1 MLKSSLTLSL
11 FVLLSVSLVSCN
23 PSQTV
28 GFEKVDY
35 VEDFPEIKQ
44 LEPDTVLNYGFFI
57 HFFSVYD
64 TLLVLETNATE
75 GGWKIASLNDYQI
88 YREQFNT
95 GNGFGEFKI
104 IPSCWQANLF
114 TENDSIFAVTFDFG
128 DGKRY
133 KTNLS
138 ATDDG
143 SHSNM
148 KRICP
153 DVPVHL
159 DNYVYISDS
168 VYVIRETVWGNGKPK
183 KISLFNGEQRI
194 NIKSFEI
201 LNDIVVLLDDPSN
214 VLSASI
220 DYSKEHDKL
229 IMSVLNSNTIN
240 IMSLLNPEEYKSIC
254 LGSKMTTIEE
264 AIALFSNP
272 EFDKS
277 ANCIYSNL
285 DKAICCEDFFAIVT
299 HRNIG
304 YDEILTFS
312 YDGQPLCNYQISGRQ
327 WEYQIDEKRRNIY
340 ALDFEKSLI
349 KRYPM

>member
-11 FVLLSVSLVSCN
+11 FVLLSVSLMSCN

-75 GGWKIASLNDYQI
+75 GGWKVASLNDYQI
-88 YREQFNT
+88 YREQYNT

-114 TENDSIFAVTFDFG
+114 TENDSIFAVTFDFR

-194 NIKSFEI
+194 NIKSFDVI
-201 LNDIVVLLDDPSN
+201 NDIVVPIEDPSN
-214 VLSASI
+214 ILSASL
-220 DYSKEHDKL
+220 DYSRKHDKL

-240 IMSLLNPEEYKSIC
+240 IMSLFKPEEYKSIC
-254 LGSKMTTIEE
+254 LGPKMTTIDD
-264 AIALFSNP
+264 AIELYSNP
-272 EFDKS
+272 EIDET
-277 ANCIYSNL
+277 ANCQYSNL
-285 DKAICCEDFFAIVT
+285 DMAICCDEYFAIVT
-299 HRNIG
+299 HRDIG
-304 YDEILTFS
+304 YDEVLTFS
-312 YDGQPLCNYQISGRQ
+312 YDGQPLCNYRFPGRN

-340 ALDFEKSLI
+340 ALDFENSLI